1 MDARLAAVKLGDGFS
16 IADSALGRSSVA
28 SVTTAGVT
36 QFSEVSLINDS
47 SYFLLRSILIPIFH
61 SQDLIDRE
69 LGDVDIGMGHVA
81 METSQSKINELHRA
95 SRRGDLE
102 EVKRLVEE
110 KKLNPL
116 EKGGKYG
123 LNALH
128 FAAVGGHLGVM
139 KYFIER
145 GYNPASEST
154 GGWTCLHLAAQLD
167 HYDLVQYLVD
177 EHKMDPMCQTKLG
190 STPLHFAC
198 VGGSTSVVTY
208 LVNAMSKYL
217 PIEDVLR
224 CKDDHGRSPLHLAA
238 FCGKLEIIKLLITK
252 FNSDPLMTNDKGRIA
267 LHYAAKQG
275 HLHIVK
281 FFVEQIKCNPSHMD
295 KDKWTPLHLAAL
307 RGHLDIV
314 KYLTLEQRCD
324 PLCTAKD
331 NDTPLHMAAAIRDQL
346 EVVKFFIETL
356 HCPPDIRGRYNL
368 TPLEWARIRGR
379 HQVVEYLESIRKQ
392 TMT

>member
-1 MDARLAAVKLGDGFS
+1 MDARLAAVKLGDGSS

-47 SYFLLRSILIPIFH
+47 SYFLLTSILIPIFH

-69 LGDVDIGMGHVA
+69 LGDLAIRMGHVA
-81 METSQSKINELHRA
+81 METSHSNENELHLA
-95 SRRGDLE
+95 SGRGDLE

-116 EKGGKYG
+116 EKGGKNG

-128 FAAVGGHLGVM
+128 FAAEAGHLGVM
-139 KYFIER
+139 KYFIES

-154 GGWTCLHLAAQLD
+154 EGWTCLHVAARYN

-177 EHKMDPMCQTKLG
+177 EQKMDPMCQTRLG
-190 STPLHFAC
+190 DTPLHSAC
-198 VGGSTSVVTY
+198 AGGSTSIVTY
-208 LVNAMSKYL
+208 LINAMSKYL

-224 CKDDHGRSPLHLAA
+224 CKGQHGMSPLHYAA
-238 FCGKLEIIKLLITK
+238 YFGKLEIIKLLITK
-252 FNSDPLMTNDKGRIA
+252 FNSDPLMTDDKGRIA
-267 LHYAAKQG
+267 LHHAAQEG

-295 KDKWTPLHLAAL
+295 KNKVTPLQIAAMNG
-307 RGHLDIV
+307 RLDIV

-324 PLCTAKD
+324 PLCTTKD
-331 NDTPLHMAAAIRDQL
+331 SITPLHLAAAFGHL
-346 EVVKFFIETL
+346 EVVKFFIETF
-356 HCPPDIRGRYNL
+356 HCPLDIRGQINL
-368 TPLEWARIRGR
+368 TPLEMAHILGH
-379 HQVVEYLESIRKQ
+379 HQVVEYFESIR
-392 TMT
+392 

>member
-47 SYFLLRSILIPIFH
+47 SYFLLKSILIPIFH

-69 LGDVDIGMGHVA
+69 LGDVDIGIGHVA
-81 METSQSKINELHRA
+81 METNHSNKNELHLA

-123 LNALH
+123 RNALH
-128 FAAVGGHLGVM
+128 FTAIGGHLGVM

-154 GGWTCLHLAAQLD
+154 NGSTCLHVAAGYN

-177 EHKMDPMCQTKLG
+177 EQKMDPMCQTKLG
-190 STPLHFAC
+190 NTPLHSAC
-198 VGGSTSVVTY
+198 AGGSTSVVTY
-208 LVNAMSKYL
+208 LINAMSKYL

-224 CKDDHGRSPLHLAA
+224 CKGQHGRSPLHTAA
-238 FCGKLEIIKLLITK
+238 FYGNVEIIELLITK
-252 FNSDPLMTNDKGRIA
+252 FNTNPLMTDDRGRIA
-267 LHYAAKQG
+267 LHDAAQQG

-295 KDKWTPLHLAAL
+295 KKKLTSLHLAAMM
-307 RGHLDIV
+307 GHLDIV

-324 PLCTAKD
+324 PLCTSMH
-331 NDTPLHMAAAIRDQL
+331 NYTPLHSAARYGQL

-356 HCPPDIRGRYNL
+356 HCPPDIRGRYNMTSL
-368 TPLEWARIRGR
+368 KMAHGLGH
-379 HQVVEYLESIRKQ
+379 HQVVEYLESIRN
-392 TMT
+392 

>member
-16 IADSALGRSSVA
+16 IADSALGGSSVA

-69 LGDVDIGMGHVA
+69 LGDLDIGMGHIA
-81 METSQSKINELHRA
+81 METSHSNDNELHLV

-116 EKGGKYG
+116 EKGGKNG
-123 LNALH
+123 ANALH
-128 FAAVGGHLGVM
+128 IAAVGGHLSVM

-154 GGWTCLHLAAQLD
+154 EGWTCLHVAARYN
-167 HYDLVQYLVD
+167 HYELVQYLVD
-177 EHKMDPMCQTKLG
+177 EQKMDPMCQTKRG
-190 STPLHFAC
+190 DTPLHRAC
-198 VGGSTSVVTY
+198 VGGSTSVMPY
-208 LVNAMSKYL
+208 LINAMSKYL

-224 CKDDHGRSPLHLAA
+224 CKGHNGWSPLHSAA
-238 FCGKLEIIKLLITK
+238 YFGKLETIKLLIIK
-252 FNSDPLMTNDKGRIA
+252 FYSDPLMTDDNGRIA
-267 LHYAAKQG
+267 LHHAAQEG
-275 HLHIVK
+275 HLHTVK
-281 FFVEQIKCNPSHMD
+281 FFVEEIKCNPSHTD
-295 KDKWTPLHLAAL
+295 KNKVTPLHVAAR

-314 KYLTLEQRCD
+314 KYLTLEPRCD
-324 PLCTAKD
+324 PLCTDKH
-331 NDTPLHMAAAIRDQL
+331 NDTPLHTAAARGQL

-356 HCPPDIRGRYNL
+356 HCPPDIRGWNNMTL
-368 TPLEWARIRGR
+368 LEMACGQGQ
-379 HQVVEYLESIRKQ
+379 HQVVEYLESIHK
-392 TMT
+392 

>member
-47 SYFLLRSILIPIFH
+47 YYFLLRSILIPIFH

-69 LGDVDIGMGHVA
+69 LGDIDIGMGHVA
-81 METSQSKINELHRA
+81 VETSHSNINELHLA
-95 SRRGDLE
+95 SHRGDLE

-116 EKGGKYG
+116 EKGGEYG
-123 LNALH
+123 QNALH
-128 FAAVGGHLGVM
+128 YAAAGGHLGVM

-154 GGWTCLHLAAQLD
+154 EGWTCLHYAARFN

-177 EHKMDPMCQTKLG
+177 EQKMDPMCQSKLG
-190 STPLHFAC
+190 NTPLHLAC
-198 VGGSTSVVTY
+198 IGGSTSVVSY
-208 LVNAMSKYL
+208 LINAMSKYL

-224 CKDDHGRSPLHLAA
+224 CKGYNGWSPLHTAA
-238 FCGKLEIIKLLITK
+238 YNGKLEIIKLLITK
-252 FNSDPLMTNDKGRIA
+252 FNSDPLMTDDNGSIA
-267 LHYAAKQG
+267 LHAAAQEG
-275 HLHIVK
+275 HLHTVK
-281 FFVEQIKCNPSHMD
+281 FFVEQIKCNPSH
-295 KDKWTPLHLAAL
+295 KDKNKVTPLHLAAGM
-307 RGHLDIV
+307 GHLDIV

-324 PLCTAKD
+324 PLCTHKR
-331 NDTPLHMAAAIRDQL
+331 NDTPLHLAAKYSHL

-356 HCPPDIRGRYNL
+356 HCPPDIRGQFNL
-368 TPLEWARIRGR
+368 TPLEWARRRGH
-379 HQVVEYLESIRKQ
+379 HQVVEYLESVRK
-392 TMT
+392 